1 MEAITQRCA
10 VVAVHLQ
17 GHIVGPD
24 GAFASF
30 FRDQVEQ
37 RSVLEVIERL
47 LNAARAA
54 GRPVIYTRVAWQPD
68 YSDLNANSPLLQI
81 AQQAGA
87 LTEGD
92 PKTDIVAEVAP
103 QDGDVVHTHQRIGGF
118 NANLD
123 QQLRDRDIDTVYVC
137 GVATNASVE
146 GTARGLSDAGYRVV
160 IVEDACSAATPEAH
174 QASIASMGL
183 IGEIVDSATA
193 VAALRGQPVDQPVA
207 P

>member
-1 MEAITQRCA
+1 MDVIAERCA

-17 GHIVGPD
+17 GHVVGPD
-24 GAFASF
+24 GAFAPF
-30 FRDQVEQ
+30 FREQVLQ
-37 RSVLEVIERL
+37 RGVLEVIGRL
-47 LNAARAA
+47 LDAARAA

-92 PKTDIVAEVAP
+92 PKTDIVAELSP
-103 QDGDVVHTHQRIGGF
+103 QPGDVVHTHQRIGGF
-118 NANLD
+118 NPRLD
-123 QQLRDRDIDTVYVC
+123 QQLHDLDVDTVLVC

-146 GTARGLSDAGYRVV
+146 GTARGLSDAGYRVL

-183 IGEIVDSATA
+183 IGEIVDTATA
-193 VAALRGQPVDQPVA
+193 RAALEGVSVGS
-207 P
+207 

>member
-1 MEAITQRCA
+1 MDVATDRVA

-17 GHIVGPD
+17 GHVVGPD

-30 FRDQVEQ
+30 FRAQVEQ
-37 RSVLEVIERL
+37 RRVLEVIAGL
-47 LNAARAA
+47 LDAARAA

-68 YSDLNANSPLLQI
+68 YSDLNANAPLLQI

-92 PKTDIVAEVAP
+92 PKTEIVAEVAP
-103 QDGDVVHTHQRIGGF
+103 RPSDLVHTHKRIGGF
-118 NANLD
+118 NASLD
-123 QQLRDRDIDTVYVC
+123 RQLRDRDINTVLIC

-160 IVEDACSAATPEAH
+160 VVEDACSAATPEAH

-183 IGEIVDSATA
+183 IGEIVDAATA
-193 VAALRGQPVDQPVA
+193 RAALEGVSVGQTVGS
-207 P
+207 